1 MASNTFISLSDI
13 LMHRIFK
20 TRPFTRWMRKNRM
33 TDMQLREAVREM
45 QDGLIDA
52 RLGGH
57 LLKKRIPLP
66 GKGKRGS
73 ARTIVATRLAGTWIF
88 LVGFNKNERASISP
102 DELQALQQ
110 IATVYLS
117 LDSEQLQTLIDTDEL
132 SEVLHAAN

>member
-1 MASNTFISLSDI
+1 
-13 LMHRIFK
+13 
-20 TRPFTRWMRKNRM
+20 MRKNRM

-45 QDGLIDA
+45 QNGLIDA

-57 LLKKRIPLP
+57 LLKKRIALP

-117 LDSEQLQTLIDTDEL
+117 LDSEQLQTLINTDEL

>member
-1 MASNTFISLSDI
+1 
-13 LMHRIFK
+13 MHRIFK

-57 LLKKRIPLP
+57 LLKKRIALP